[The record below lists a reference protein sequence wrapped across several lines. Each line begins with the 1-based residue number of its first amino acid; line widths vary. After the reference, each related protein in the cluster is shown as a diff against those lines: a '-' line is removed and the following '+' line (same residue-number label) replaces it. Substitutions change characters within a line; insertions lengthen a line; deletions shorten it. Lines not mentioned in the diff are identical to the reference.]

1 MPVYY
6 RKIKTLLDF
15 LWLTIAATI
24 GTEVAT

>member
-15 LWLTIAATI
+15 LWLTIATTI